1 MLTNKKLWHKFWE
14 IILMHSSK
22 IKYLAAAH
30 HFWYTNLTNWL
41 VSTLNFSKLLQAVCV
56 IDYSH

>member
-1 MLTNKKLWHKFWE
+1 MLSNKELWHKIWE

-30 HFWYTNLTNWL
+30 HSWYTNLTNQPFG
-41 VSTLNFSKLLQAVCV
+41 TLNFKKLLQAVW
-56 IDYSH
+56 